1 LRREALAPHVCE
13 AVYIPGRAEQW
24 WS

>member
-1 LRREALAPHVCE
+1 LRREAPAPHVCE